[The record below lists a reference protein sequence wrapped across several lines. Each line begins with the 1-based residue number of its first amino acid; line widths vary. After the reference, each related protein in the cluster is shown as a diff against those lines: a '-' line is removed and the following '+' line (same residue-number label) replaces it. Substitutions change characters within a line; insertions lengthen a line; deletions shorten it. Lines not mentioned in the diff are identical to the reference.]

1 MLSLKDSLA
10 VLRKTKALLEG
21 HFVLSSGLHSP
32 QYVQCAKLLSY
43 PKKSEEFC
51 KSLSTKIKKKF
62 KKIDIILSP
71 AMGGIVIGYIVG
83 NLLNKE
89 TIFCERVNGKF
100 ILRRGFSIKKN
111 SKVLIVEDV
120 ITTGKSSLECAR
132 LVKKYKSKVVGY
144 ACLINRSSKPSLKI
158 KDKNIVSQIKLEIP
172 TYKKNDLP
180 IGLKKIPITKPGS
193 RYLKCNLD

>member
-43 PKKSEEFC
+43 PQKSEKFC

-100 ILRRGFSIKKN
+100 TLRRGFSIKKN

-132 LVKKYKSKVVGY
+132 LVKKFKSKVVGY
-144 ACLINRSSKPSLKI
+144 ACLINRSSKSSLKI
-158 KDKNIVSQIKLEIP
+158 KDKDIVSQIKLEIP

-180 IGLKKIPITKPGS
+180 TGLKKIPITKPGS
-193 RYLKCNLD
+193 RYLK